1 MNATEVCLLASGLS
15 SLFFF
20 AEVTVDLATAAMAA
34 AVDAA
39 ETAVSGL
46 FFYSYSVAVAAA
58 VAVQHLTSA
67 AAATTAVAVDAD
79 SVVSGLSF

>member
-39 ETAVSGL
+39 EITVV
-46 FFYSYSVAVAAA
+46 FY
-58 VAVQHLTSA
+58 
-67 AAATTAVAVDAD
+67 
-79 SVVSGLSF
+79 

>member
-34 AVDAA
+34 
-39 ETAVSGL
+39 G
-46 FFYSYSVAVAAA
+46 

>member
-46 FFYSYSVAVAAA
+46 FFFCSAVA
-58 VAVQHLTSA
+58 A